1 MASGKIV
8 TIIIVA
14 AVAALVIALA
24 VSQKDERPPAEE
36 READH
41 KRRLERLRS
50 LPYTT
55 VTREEVEPSEAGVIL
70 HDTERASPGYNLY
83 CSGVKPEAYLMSM
96 SGEIVHTWR
105 YPEIQPW
112 RWRAVEMLASGDLL
126 VINKHNALIKL
137 DWESSLLWSRPMQ
150 VHHDVTPAGEDT
162 LYTLATAAASY
173 REVPVKFDEILVL
186 NSLGEDV
193 DRWWSYEHLDEIKSA
208 LDESSFLDGI
218 LDSIEAE
225 GHLGMRNRGTDASDP
240 ASTERGPHIYD
251 YFHLNTVNLLPPN
264 PLNDTDP
271 RFAPGNLLVC
281 FRNVNQIAVMDRST
295 MQILWAWGEGEL
307 EWPHYPVMLESG
319 NILVYDNGVFREYT
333 RVIEVNPLTEEIQWE
348 YKADPPDSFYSETR
362 GAAQR
367 LPNGNTLICDSSS
380 GRVFE
385 VTRGGN
391 IAWEWLNPA
400 TQDGHRVQVVRMYRF
415 PPDKVEP
422 LLAR

>member
-1 MASGKIV
+1 MAMGRIV
-8 TIIIVA
+8 AIIIIG

-24 VSQKDERPPAEE
+24 VSQREERPTAEK

-55 VTREEVEPSEAGVIL
+55 VTPEPVEPSEAGVIL

-83 CSGVKPEAYLMSM
+83 CSGLKPEAYLMSM
-96 SGEIVHTWR
+96 SGEIVHTWA

-112 RWRAVEMLASGDLL
+112 RWRAVEMLPNGDLL
-126 VINKHNALIKL
+126 VINKQNALLKL
-137 DWESSLLWSRPMQ
+137 DWHSNLLWSRPMQ

-162 LYTLATAAASY
+162 LYALATAATGY
-173 REVPVKFDEILVL
+173 RGVPVKFDEILVL
-186 NSLGEDV
+186 NSLGEEMDK
-193 DRWWSYEHLDEIKSA
+193 WSSHDHLDEIKSA
-208 LDESSFLDGI
+208 LDETSFLDGI
-218 LDSIEAE
+218 LDSLEAE
-225 GHLGMRNRGTDASDP
+225 GRLGMRNRGPDPGDP
-240 ASTERGPHIYD
+240 ASAEPRPNIYD
-251 YFHLNTVNLLPPN
+251 YFHLNTANLLPPT
-264 PLNDTDP
+264 PLKDRDS

-281 FRNVNQIAVMDRST
+281 FRNVNQIAVMDRAT
-295 MQILWAWGEGEL
+295 MQILWVWGEGDL

-319 NILVYDNGVFREYT
+319 NILVYDNGVFREHS
-333 RVIEVNPLTEEIQWE
+333 RIVEVNPLTEEIEWE
-348 YKADPPDSFYSETR
+348 YTADPPEAFYSETR

-367 LPNGNTLICDSSS
+367 LPNDNTLICDSGS

-385 VTRGGN
+385 VTRDGTTV
-391 IAWEWLNPA
+391 WEWLNPS

-415 PPDKVEP
+415 PPEEVEP